1 MNILVLNGSP
11 HANGNTKKMI
21 NAFKDGAIAAGNKVD
36 IIDVCHKNIRGCLA
50 CEHCHISG
58 KGRCIQNDD
67 MQYIY
72 PLLEKADCL
81 IIASPIYY
89 HGITGQLKCVIDRLY
104 AVAYPVKPKL
114 LSKAAIILSSGD
126 PDMYTGAL
134 FSFNGD
140 FIEYLNLEN
149 KGIYTYNEKTDDLV
163 EKIEMLKAFGA
174 SLI

>member
-11 HANGNTKKMI
+11 RTNGNTKKMI
-21 NAFKDGAIAAGNKVD
+21 NAFKEGAINSGNKVD
-36 IIDVCHKNIRGCLA
+36 ILDVCHRNIRGCLA
-50 CEHCHISG
+50 CEHCHTSG
-58 KGRCIQNDD
+58 KGRCIQKDD
-67 MQYIY
+67 MQFIY
-72 PLLEKADCL
+72 QLLDKADCL

-104 AVAYPVKPKL
+104 AVAYPVKPKF
-114 LSKAAIILSSGD
+114 LSKAAIILSSND
-126 PDMYTGAL
+126 PNMYSGAL

-149 KGIYTYNEKTDDLV
+149 EGIYTYNEKNDDLE
-163 EKIEMLKAFGA
+163 EKIEMLKTFGA